1 MDNQKVSEELE
12 KLKNLRKD
20 IDSFPGTLVQ
30 KAAIKRGLD
39 MAIFWMEVIS
49 K

>member
-1 MDNQKVSEELE
+1 MEELE
-12 KLKNLRKD
+12 KLRKLKEELS
-20 IDSFPGTLVQ
+20 SFPGTLVQ
-30 KAAIKRGLD
+30 KAALKRGLD